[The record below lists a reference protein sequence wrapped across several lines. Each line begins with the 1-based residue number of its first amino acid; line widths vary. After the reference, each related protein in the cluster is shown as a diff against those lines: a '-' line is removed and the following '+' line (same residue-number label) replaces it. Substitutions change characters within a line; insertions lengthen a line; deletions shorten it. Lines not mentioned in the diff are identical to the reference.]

1 MKSKKLLTVVSLLL
15 MVLSSSAV
23 MFAQEP
29 SKVSGR
35 VLDEDGN
42 PLVGAFV
49 SAKGTNAGTV
59 TDVDGNFT
67 LSVPV
72 GSKVLLFSMLGQQ
85 EKELPY
91 EVGKTWYQV
100 VLMSDTQM
108 IEETVVVG
116 YGTMI
121 KRELTSSVS
130 SVNGTDSRS
139 VPLRPT
145 FSRVWPERW
154 RVYRLHLP
162 QVAQEETQ
170 ESVCEVWVQSMHPL
184 LLCMLLTVWLMLI
197 LT

>member
-130 SVNGTDSRS
+130 SVNGQNSRS